1 MAIKHVIIHVV
12 KRDKD
17 GEKLEKQLRNTENST
32 EGLTE
37 KLTGELIELFSNTSL
52 NIGEFGV
59 DGDNELIPPFEKT
72 LNTYYT
78 QKTNCSDFVQMTKD
92 FANRYEHVLVKNSLS
107 SVKGGYLVCYQYEYR
122 NEDWLA
128 IAILQRSEGID
139 IDTVKLDVI
148 STQILELEKLHLGT
162 AVNLSKWK
170 QDLSHRY
177 IKFKTGRAAV
187 IRDYFEEFIGCQRDK
202 LAAAKETKNLRTAI
216 IEYAVEELGLTTD
229 QAQQKVATALNFIK
243 EQIKAKKNILLS
255 EVSKAVFPTA
265 SDDFLTVAQLDH
277 DISEELAID
286 PTELRHYE
294 KISGKGNGVSITFDR
309 DKLDKTVTY
318 KDGILSFSEIPDL
331 LKTEILEE
339 YKIRAKADTNK

>member
-1 MAIKHVIIHVV
+1 MSIKHVIIHVV

-17 GEKLEKQLRNTENST
+17 GDKLEKQLRDTENSIK
-32 EGLTE
+32 GLTE
-37 KLTGELIELFSNTSL
+37 KLTNDLIELFSSTSL

-72 LNTYYT
+72 LNKYY
-78 QKTNCSDFVQMTKD
+78 QKSTTCNDFVQMTKD
-92 FANRYEHVLVKNSLS
+92 FVNRYEHILIKNSLS
-107 SVKGGYLVCYQYEYR
+107 SVKGGYIVFYQYEYR

-128 IAILQRSEGID
+128 IAVLQRSEGID

-148 STQILELEKLHLGT
+148 STQILELEKLHLGS

-177 IKFKTGRAAV
+177 IKFKSGRAAV

-202 LAAAKETKNLRTAI
+202 LAAVKETKNLRKAI
-216 IEYAVEELGLTTD
+216 IEYAVEVLELTTD
-229 QAQQKVATALNFIK
+229 LAQQKVATALNFIK
-243 EQIKAKKNILLS
+243 EQTKAKKNILLS
-255 EVSKAVFPTA
+255 EVAKAVFPTA
-265 SDDFLTVAQLDH
+265 SDDFLTLAQLQH

-286 PTELRHYE
+286 PAELRHYE

-309 DKLDKTVTY
+309 DKLDKTVIY
-318 KDGILSFSEIPDL
+318 KDGILSFHEIPDL

-339 YKIRAKADTNK
+339 YEIRTKADTK